1 MRKGEKVV
9 DKAAL
14 ARAWNEEK
22 TSEPLRYPVRFLQCW
37 HEIYDRLSTVA
48 VCRDMLTD
56 LQGVEITRD
65 RLTLTVS
72 SRRLAALIEGNI
84 RLAKPILDYH
94 YPGRTLHYRVPKG
107 V

>member
-14 ARAWNEEK
+14 ARAWTEEK

-84 RLAKPILDYH
+84 HLAKPILDYH

-107 V
+107 M